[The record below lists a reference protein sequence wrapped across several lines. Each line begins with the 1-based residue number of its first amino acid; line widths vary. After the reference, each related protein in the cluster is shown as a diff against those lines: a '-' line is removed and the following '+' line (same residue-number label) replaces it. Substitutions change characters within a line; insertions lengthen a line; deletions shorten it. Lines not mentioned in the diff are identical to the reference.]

1 MNTLKQLNKDIA
13 ELDKRRVEM
22 EGQSEWGSWEDYDG
36 DQLEMQ
42 IVKQKKRIL
51 EKELEVIK

>member
-36 DQLEMQ
+36 ELRAEQRLKM
-42 IVKQKKRIL
+42 
-51 EKELEVIK
+51 KEIISSIGK